1 MIWQNSG
8 DEFDMILL
16 TNENKQYLTDGIY
29 SNYSSDSDSKVL
41 PVNLPNVINQEDFTY
56 RDGIFMAKPRALE
69 K

>member
-8 DEFDMILL
+8 DKFDMILL
-16 TNENKQYLTDGIY
+16 TNENKRYLTDGIY

-41 PVNLPNVINQEDFTY
+41 PANLPNVINQEDFTC
-56 RDGIFMAKPRALE
+56 RDGIFMAKPRTLE